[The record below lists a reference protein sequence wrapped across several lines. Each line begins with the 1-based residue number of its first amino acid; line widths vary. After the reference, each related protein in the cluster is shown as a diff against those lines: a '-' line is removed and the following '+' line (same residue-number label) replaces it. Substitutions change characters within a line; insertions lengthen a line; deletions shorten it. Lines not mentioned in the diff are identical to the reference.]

1 MGFEADICADWEAS
15 LAALAW
21 QLDCG
26 IDEALGE
33 APVNRYEVVAEKPAP
48 HASQPHQAV
57 AKSQLR
63 GGATL
68 EESPPAPKA
77 DPVALAEAA
86 AAAAGSLEALKAA
99 VGAFPHCELK
109 KGARNTLFAEGNPAA
124 RVMVLGEAPGR
135 EEDIAGRP
143 FAGQVGHLFDRMFA
157 AIGLARETPDA
168 AKALYLS
175 NVVFWKPT
183 GDRAPDPADIAM
195 LMPFTARH
203 IALADPDVIV
213 VMGSVALEALTG
225 QRSVLRARGKWLK
238 AYGKPVLPMLHPSMV
253 MKSPEAKRD
262 AWADLLALQAFLRG
276 KG

>member
-33 APVNRYEVVAEKPAP
+33 TAINRYEVVVEKPAP
-48 HASQPHQAV
+48 RAVQPRPSAQ
-57 AKSQLR
+57 
-63 GGATL
+63 GGPRPTAAPAETAP
-68 EESPPAPKA
+68 PPAI
-77 DPVALAEAA
+77 DPVAEARAA
-86 AAAAGSLEALKAA
+86 AAAAPGLEALKAA
-99 VGAFPHCELK
+99 VEAFPHCDLK
-109 KGARNTLFAEGNPAA
+109 KGARHTLFAEGNPAA
-124 RVMVLGEAPGR
+124 RVMVIGEAPGR

-143 FAGQVGHLFDRMFA
+143 FAGQVGHLFDRMFG

-238 AYGKPVLPMLHPSMV
+238 AFGKPVLPMLHPSMV
-253 MKSPEAKRD
+253 MKTPGAKRD
-262 AWADLLALQAFLRG
+262 AWADLLELQAFLRG